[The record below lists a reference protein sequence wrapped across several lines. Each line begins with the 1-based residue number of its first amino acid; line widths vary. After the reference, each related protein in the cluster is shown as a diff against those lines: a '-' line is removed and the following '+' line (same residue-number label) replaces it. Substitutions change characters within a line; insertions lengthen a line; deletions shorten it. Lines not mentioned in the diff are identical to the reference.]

1 MFLQPKIKTQNQLER
16 KQQYTTYS
24 EYFNHSVG
32 FWNRNKFLHVILIW
46 IYNEKEIVFMLI
58 CNFAYHSY

>member
-16 KQQYTTYS
+16 KQQYATYS

-46 IYNEKEIVFMLI
+46 IYNEKEMVLK
-58 CNFAYHSY
+58 